1 MINLPNYERWSNY
14 ANLDSKLR
22 DEMNHMNEK
31 DLYESFYTNMEFG
44 TAGIRGILGPGTNK
58 MNIYTVRKASEA
70 FARYIL
76 ENIKNPL
83 ERGIVVAHDNRMM
96 SREFCLESAKVF
108 AAHGIKTYIFDSLR
122 PTPEL
127 SYAVRELKAAGG
139 VVITASHNPKE
150 YNGYKVYDE
159 EGCQLV
165 PHLIDKLLVHY
176 NAIEDELAIEVD
188 EEKAKVLTEVLPT
201 SLDEKY
207 YADVKKICLDNAT
220 NQKDLKVVYSPQHGT
235 GYQGV
240 KAIATSLGYD
250 LVLVKE
256 QCEPDVNFSN
266 TISPNPEEKT
276 AYVKA
281 IELLKEVNG
290 DLIITTDPDA
300 DRLGVVTIDD
310 GEPTYFTGNQTG
322 AMLIEYVINKHKENG
337 TFKDNFKVFNT
348 IVTSPLGAA
357 IAKKNGV
364 AVGSTLTGFKFIG
377 EQIALLLEEKKYEYL
392 FGYEESYGYL
402 LSSICRD
409 KDALQATTIILEM
422 ALYYKNKGMTLKQ
435 VLNRIYDEYGYHYDK
450 VESLSLKGSDGL
462 AKIQEIMKTLR
473 AKDIPSLAGNKV
485 ATKEDY
491 LKQVS
496 VTDGVETPITLPK
509 SNVLRFVFEDGS
521 FVAIRPSG
529 TEPKC
534 KFYYNIKGKDEVG
547 RAESYRKHRNTGKNS
562 FLSSYLRRN
571 DTYGNIGNNS
581 RPLRYEKRYVVRN
594 LENLGCINRIL

>member
-1 MINLPNYERWSNY
+1 MINLPNYERWSNF

-22 DEMNHMNEK
+22 DEMNRMNEK

-76 ENIKNPL
+76 ENISNPL

-176 NAIEDELAIEVD
+176 NAIEDELAIKVD
-188 EEKAKVLTEVLPT
+188 EEKAAVLTEVLPT

-250 LVLVKE
+250 LVLVEE

-281 IELLKEVNG
+281 IELLKEVKG

-337 TFKDNFKVFNT
+337 TFKNNFKVFNT

-377 EQIALLLEEKKYEYL
+377 EQIALLLEENKYEYL

-462 AKIQEIMKTLR
+462 AKIQEIMRTLR
-473 AKDIPSLAGNKV
+473 ATDIPELAGNKV

-491 LKQVS
+491 LEQVS
-496 VTDGVETPITLPK
+496 VTGNERTPITLPK

-534 KFYYNIKGKDEVG
+534 KFYYNIKGKDEELATK
-547 RAESYRKHRNTGKNS
+547 RA
-562 FLSSYLRRN
+562 
-571 DTYGNIGNNS
+571 
-581 RPLRYEKRYVVRN
+581 
-594 LENLGCINRIL
+594 LEIKEAIAKLY

>member
-1 MINLPNYERWSNY
+1 MAVLPNYERWSKFEK
-14 ANLDSKLR
+14 LDSSLR
-22 DEMNHMNEK
+22 VEMNNMNEK

-76 ENIKNPL
+76 ENIQNPR
-83 ERGIVVAHDNRMM
+83 ERGIVIAHDNRMM

-108 AAHGIKTYIFDSLR
+108 AAHDIKTYIFDSLR

-176 NAIEDELAIEVD
+176 NAIENELEVAVD

-250 LVLVKE
+250 LVLVE
-256 QCEPDVNFSN
+256 DQCEPDVNFSN

-281 IELLKEVNG
+281 IELLKEVKG

-377 EQIALLLEEKKYEYL
+377 EQIALMLEEKKYEYL

-422 ALYYKNKGMTLKQ
+422 ALYYKNKGLTLKQ

-462 AKIQEIMKTLR
+462 AKIQEIMRTLR
-473 AKDIPSLAGNKV
+473 ATDIPELAGNKV

-491 LKQVS
+491 LEQVS
-496 VTDGVETPITLPK
+496 VTGNERTPITLPK

-534 KFYYNIKGKDEVG
+534 KFYYNIKGKDEELATK
-547 RAESYRKHRNTGKNS
+547 RA
-562 FLSSYLRRN
+562 
-571 DTYGNIGNNS
+571 
-581 RPLRYEKRYVVRN
+581 
-594 LENLGCINRIL
+594 LEIKEAIAKLY

>member
-1 MINLPNYERWSNY
+1 MSNLPNYERWSNFG
-14 ANLDSKLR
+14 NLDKVLREEMKL
-22 DEMNHMNEK
+22 MNEK
-31 DLYESFYTNMEFG
+31 EIYESFYTNMEFG

-83 ERGIVVAHDNRMM
+83 ERGIVVAHDNRKM

-108 AAHGIKTYIFDSLR
+108 ANHGIKTYIFDSLR

-176 NAIEDELAIEVD
+176 NSIEDELAIEVD
-188 EEKAKVLTEVLPT
+188 EKRALELTEVLPT

-250 LVLVKE
+250 LVLVE
-256 QCEPDVNFSN
+256 DQCEPDENFSN

-281 IELLKEVNG
+281 IELLKEVNA

-300 DRLGVVTIDD
+300 DRLGVVTVDD
-310 GEPTYFTGNQTG
+310 GETTYFTGNQTG

-357 IAKKNGV
+357 IAKANGV

-377 EQIALLLEEKKYEYL
+377 EQIALMLEENKYEYL

-422 ALYYKNKGMTLKQ
+422 ALYYKNKGLTLKQ

-462 AKIQEIMKTLR
+462 AKIQEIMRTLR
-473 AKDIPSLAGNKV
+473 AKDIPELAGNKV

-491 LKQVS
+491 LEQVS
-496 VTDGVETPITLPK
+496 ITGNERTPITLPK

-534 KFYYNIKGKDEVG
+534 KFYYNIKGKDEAKATE
-547 RAESYRKHRNTGKNS
+547 RALAIKEAISKLY
-562 FLSSYLRRN
+562 
-571 DTYGNIGNNS
+571 
-581 RPLRYEKRYVVRN
+581 
-594 LENLGCINRIL
+594 

>member
-1 MINLPNYERWSNY
+1 MSNLPNYERWSNFE
-14 ANLDSKLR
+14 NLDKVLR
-22 DEMNHMNEK
+22 EEMEKMNEK
-31 DLYESFYTNMEFG
+31 DIYESFYTNMEFG

-76 ENIKNPL
+76 ENINNPL
-83 ERGIVVAHDNRMM
+83 ERGIVVAHDNRKM

-108 AAHGIKTYIFDSLR
+108 ANHGIKTYIFDSLR

-176 NAIEDELAIEVD
+176 NSIEDELAIAVD
-188 EEKAKVLTEVLPT
+188 EKRAQELTEVLPK

-250 LVLVKE
+250 LVLVE
-256 QCEPDVNFSN
+256 DQCEPDENFSN

-281 IELLKEVNG
+281 IELLKEVNA

-300 DRLGVVTIDD
+300 DRLGVVTVDD
-310 GEPTYFTGNQTG
+310 GETTYFTGNQTG

-337 TFKDNFKVFNT
+337 TFKNNFKVFNT

-357 IAKKNGV
+357 IAKANGV

-377 EQIALLLEEKKYEYL
+377 EQIALMLEENKYEYL

-422 ALYYKNKGMTLKQ
+422 ALYYKNKGLTLKQ

-462 AKIQEIMKTLR
+462 AKIQEIMRTLR
-473 AKDIPSLAGNKV
+473 AKDIPELAGNKV

-491 LKQVS
+491 LEQVS
-496 VTDGVETPITLPK
+496 ITGNERTPITLPK

-534 KFYYNIKGKDEVG
+534 KFYYNIKGKDEAKATE
-547 RAESYRKHRNTGKNS
+547 RALAIKEAISKLY
-562 FLSSYLRRN
+562 
-571 DTYGNIGNNS
+571 
-581 RPLRYEKRYVVRN
+581 
-594 LENLGCINRIL
+594 